1 MPDLNS
7 FVVTLAIMLVPGY
20 LGAQVYRSLG
30 RSTRDRA
37 MKSWGDFLQVLVFA
51 LVGLLPGLMLS
62 GILGWWQP
70 PALLTVSG
78 DALASPHWLFD
89 LVVPFCFAAV
99 VGMVAAATANRKL
112 LYRLIA
118 RPLGIQ
124 RYGDEDVWTY
134 LMNSTE
140 LDWIFLRD
148 HRYGLV
154 YKGWVELYSDTGT
167 SRELTLKDVDVF
179 DNASGRHLYEV
190 PRLYISR
197 DQHEVSVEIAVTN
210 PEEADGRQ
218 ERPSPPP

>member
-7 FVVTLAIMLVPGY
+7 FVVTLAVMLVPGY

-30 RSTRDRA
+30 RSARDRA
-37 MKSWGDFLQVLVFA
+37 MMSWGDFLQVLVFA
-51 LVGLLPGLMLS
+51 LVGLFPGLMLS
-62 GILGWWQP
+62 GIFGWWQP
-70 PALLTVSG
+70 PALLTMSG

-89 LVVPFCFAAV
+89 LVVPSCFAAL
-99 VGMVAAATANRKL
+99 VGMVAAAISNRKL

-124 RYGDEDVWTY
+124 RNGHEDVWTY
-134 LMNSTE
+134 LMNSKE

-148 HRYGLV
+148 HRFGLV
-154 YKGWVELYSDTGT
+154 YKGWIELYSDSGS

-190 PRLYISR
+190 SRLYVAR
-197 DQHEVSVEIAVTN
+197 DQHEVSVEIAATE
-210 PEEADGRQ
+210 PEEADGRE
-218 ERPSPPP
+218 ERRNPSP

>member
-37 MKSWGDFLQVLVFA
+37 MKSWGEFLQVLVFA
-51 LVGLLPGLMLS
+51 LVGLFPGLMLS
-62 GILGWWQP
+62 RILGWWQP

-78 DALASPHWLFD
+78 NALATPHWLFD
-89 LVVPFCFAAV
+89 LVVPFCFAAI
-99 VGMVAAATANRKL
+99 VGMVAAAIANRKL
-112 LYRLIA
+112 LYRWIA

-134 LMNSTE
+134 LMNSKQ

-148 HRYGLV
+148 YRYGLV
-154 YKGWVELYSDTGT
+154 YKGWIELYSDSGT
-167 SRELTLKDVDVF
+167 SRELVLTDVQVF
-179 DNASGRHLYEV
+179 DNASGRHLYDV
-190 PRLYISR
+190 PRLYVSR
-197 DQHEVSVEIAVTN
+197 DQHEVSVEIMETK
-210 PEEADGRQ
+210 PEEADGSQ
-218 ERPSPPP
+218 ERRNTPA